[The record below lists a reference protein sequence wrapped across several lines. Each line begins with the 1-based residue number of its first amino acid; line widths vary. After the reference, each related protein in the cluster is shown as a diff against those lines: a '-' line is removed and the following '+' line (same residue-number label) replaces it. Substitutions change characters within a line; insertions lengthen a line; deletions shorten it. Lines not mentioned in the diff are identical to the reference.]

1 MTPSVTQYKGRRADT
16 YRTMGYSWSLTAESV
31 EGTTLP
37 LQCVDHIHGSD
48 SLPLGVFSVGD
59 SIPDDILQ
67 EDFQNSSG
75 LLIDESGYALDSS
88 SSGQPTNGWFGDALD
103 VVPQHLAVTFGTTLS
118 KAFSSFAASRH
129 VVLSTS
135 QIRLILLV

>member
-31 EGTTLP
+31 EGTSLP

-48 SLPLGVFSVGD
+48 SLPLGMLSVGD
-59 SIPDDILQ
+59 SIPDDILK
-67 EDFQNSSG
+67 ENFENSSG
-75 LLIDESGYALDSS
+75 LLIDESRNPLDSS
-88 SSGQPTNGWFGDALD
+88 SAGQPTNGWLSDALD
-103 VVPQHLAVTFGTTLS
+103 VVTQDLAVTFGTTLS

-129 VVLSTS
+129 VGLSTS
-135 QIRLILLV
+135 Q